1 MKTIGLTGGIGSGK
15 SSVARIFSSLGMPVF
30 YADASGKKVL
40 ESDAEVVKAVTELIG
55 EEAFDEKGKAN
66 RAHIASI
73 VFNDQSKLEA
83 LNAIIHPAVGRD
95 FQQWKTQQKAVY
107 CLREAAILFESGS
120 HKDCEAVICVS
131 AAKAVR
137 VKRVMDRDQVS
148 ATEVEARMAKQMPQA
163 EKEELS
169 DFVIQNNGDESLIS
183 QVIKIHTTLISAL

>member
-15 SSVARIFSSLGMPVF
+15 SSVALVFSSLGIPIF

-40 ESDAEVVKAVTELIG
+40 ESDTEVVKAVTELIG
-55 EEAFDEKGKAN
+55 EEAFDENGKAN

-73 VFNDQSKLEA
+73 VFNDQTKLEA
-83 LNAIIHPAVGRD
+83 LNTIIHPAVGRD
-95 FQQWKTQQKAVY
+95 FQLWKTQQKAAY

-120 HKDCEAVICVS
+120 HKDCHAVICVS

-137 VKRVMDRDQVS
+137 VKRVMDRDGVNS
-148 ATEVEARMAKQMPQA
+148 AEVEARMAKQMPQT
-163 EKEELS
+163 EKEKLS
-169 DFVIQNNGDESLIS
+169 DFVIQNNGDESLIF

>member
-15 SSVARIFSSLGMPVF
+15 SSVARIFSSLGVPVF

-40 ESDAEVVKAVTELIG
+40 ESDTEVVNAVTKLIG
-55 EEAFDEKGKAN
+55 EQAYENGAAN

-95 FQQWKTQQKAVY
+95 FLQWKSQQKATY

-120 HKDCEAVICVS
+120 HKDCDAVICVS
-131 AAKAVR
+131 AAKDIR
-137 VKRVMDRDQVS
+137 VKRVIDRDGVS
-148 ATEVEARMAKQMPQA
+148 SAEVEARMAKQMPQA
-163 EKEELS
+163 EKEKLA
-169 DFVIQNNGDESLIS
+169 DFVIQNNGNESLIS
-183 QVIKIHTTLISAL
+183 QVIKIHMALNTEV